1 MQKNVQIPIS
11 LFDDLVVLMQC
22 IDEGDDLN
30 QPLAKSLVER
40 ISSGIREKRKSAFLR
55 NLYKEVIHSKRHNLG
70 DEALINYRNTKTL
83 YSKF

>member
-11 LFDDLVVLMQC
+11 LFDDLVALLQF
-22 IDEGDDLN
+22 IDEGGDLN

-40 ISSGIREKRKSAFLR
+40 ISSGIREKRKSALLR
-55 NLYKEVIHSKRHNLG
+55 NLYKDVIHSQRHNLG

-83 YSKF
+83 YSKL